1 MNSRI
6 KNYQEELLEREK
18 DIERLR
24 ESRKK
29 MEVELEHEKANT
41 KVWYKFL
48 CYYWGHT
55 SYEIKMLLFQSA
67 LKEAKSNEIRKDSI
81 DRMISQ
87 MKKRMEENDKM
98 EKEIQERKKDCF
110 RKKMF

>member
-1 MNSRI
+1 
-6 KNYQEELLEREK
+6 
-18 DIERLR
+18 
-24 ESRKK
+24 
-29 MEVELEHEKANT
+29 
-41 KVWYKFL
+41 
-48 CYYWGHT
+48 
-55 SYEIKMLLFQSA
+55 MLLFQSA

>member
-1 MNSRI
+1 M
-6 KNYQEELLEREK
+6 
-18 DIERLR
+18 
-24 ESRKK
+24 
-29 MEVELEHEKANT
+29 V
-41 KVWYKFL
+41 
-48 CYYWGHT
+48 
-55 SYEIKMLLFQSA
+55 LFQSA

-110 RKKMF
+110 RKKMLQIQFRISLK

>member
-1 MNSRI
+1 
-6 KNYQEELLEREK
+6 
-18 DIERLR
+18 
-24 ESRKK
+24 

-41 KVWYKFL
+41 KVCILNCRKIGGYNDV
-48 CYYWGHT
+48 
-55 SYEIKMLLFQSA
+55 FQSA

-110 RKKMF
+110 KK

>member
-1 MNSRI
+1 
-6 KNYQEELLEREK
+6 
-18 DIERLR
+18 
-24 ESRKK
+24 
-29 MEVELEHEKANT
+29 
-41 KVWYKFL
+41 
-48 CYYWGHT
+48 
-55 SYEIKMLLFQSA
+55 

-110 RKKMF
+110 RKKISSVQFGISLK

>member
-1 MNSRI
+1 
-6 KNYQEELLEREK
+6 
-18 DIERLR
+18 
-24 ESRKK
+24 
-29 MEVELEHEKANT
+29 
-41 KVWYKFL
+41 
-48 CYYWGHT
+48 
-55 SYEIKMLLFQSA
+55 

-110 RKKMF
+110 RKKYPRFNSVFH